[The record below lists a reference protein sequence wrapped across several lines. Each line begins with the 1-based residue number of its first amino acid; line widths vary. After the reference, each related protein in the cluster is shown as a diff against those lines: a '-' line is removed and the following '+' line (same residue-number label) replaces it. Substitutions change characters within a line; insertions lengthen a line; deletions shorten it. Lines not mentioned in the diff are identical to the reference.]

1 MRNYLMPTNDK
12 LIAHGRIDLAR
23 KIIKQQSTMNIILD
37 NSQTEGGGH
46 NDDKIREW
54 RAYRERR
61 ERSKPERQ
69 QQQINNADDDTY

>member
-1 MRNYLMPTNDK
+1 
-12 LIAHGRIDLAR
+12 
-23 KIIKQQSTMNIILD
+23 MNIILD